1 MKTAFLFKSKP
12 NLCDLTIDEKNGI
25 YYTTVTSDL
34 TFLDNVVVK
43 GPDYDIRLFV
53 KQKVDKPN
61 KFVGIPTL
69 WILFLSSQFRM
80 ENESYEKVWNLTS
93 ELCTKLYPYI
103 KMGIELKHIEAWIYP
118 NIPTKWNIEKTQLS
132 FDSSP
137 KGVRI
142 YWADPS
148 IKLYEENGEMKGNY
162 TTKNITADFVTA
174 IGSENLLA
182 QIHTTHITIP
192 NQNIQIGKKDFHIE
206 NDVINIIEEKGFDY
220 LENEHEL
227 KVLKLYTSA
236 ITNKNLFASFLLYYQ
251 ILEYIEKKITKPNKL
266 KSTSIKKLK
275 EFIENDIELKQK
287 KSRLMGAI
295 GNIKE
300 ETSFEMLNKGL
311 FELVGNENIEKL
323 GLTEDLFKNW
333 RHSRGNLS
341 HAEKE
346 PKITEN
352 SLIKRYA
359 SLKQFC
365 NNLIDVILKK
375 YGF

>member
-1 MKTAFLFKSKP
+1 MTV
-12 NLCDLTIDEKNGI
+12 DEKNGI
-25 YYTTVTSDL
+25 YYNTVTSDL
-34 TFLDNVVVK
+34 TFLDNVVIK
-43 GPDYDIRLFV
+43 GPDYDFRFFV

-61 KFVGIPTL
+61 KYVGVPTL

-93 ELCTKLYPYI
+93 ELCAKLYPYI
-103 KMGIELKHIEAWIYP
+103 KMGIELKHIEAWVYP
-118 NIPTKWNIEKTQLS
+118 NIPDKWNIEHTQLA
-132 FDSSP
+132 FGSSP
-137 KGVRI
+137 KGVGI

-148 IKLYEENGEMKGNY
+148 VELYEEDGEMKGNY
-162 TTKNITADFVTA
+162 NTTNITADIVTA

-182 QIHTTHITIP
+182 QIHTTHIVIP

-206 NDVINIIEEKGFDY
+206 NDVVNIIAEKGFDY

-227 KVLKLYTSA
+227 KVLKLFTSA

-251 ILEYIEKKITKPNKL
+251 ILEYIEKKITRPTGL
-266 KSTSIKKLK
+266 KKSSVKRLK
-275 EFIENDIELKQK
+275 EFIESDIDLKQK
-287 KSRLMGAI
+287 KARLMGII

-311 FELVGNENIEKL
+311 ITLIGNENLQKL
-323 GLTEDLFKNW
+323 ELTEDLFKNW
-333 RHSRGNLS
+333 RHSRGDLS

-365 NNLIDVILKK
+365 NNLIDVILEKN
-375 YGF
+375 GF